1 MSGRPRPQLLTAA
14 RLGEDFE
21 ILFHIDGKPVGDLHS
36 ELRCTCELLG
46 TTGQMQTGSEARRTE
61 ASVERRAVT
70 KCEKGGTDPPNGFRA
85 SWGVAG
91 SRGLTSDFGVYL
103 GPCFI
108 ACQNHKY
115 MTMPYVNG
123 GPDGGQ
129 GRRRLRWE
137 LIILGCMYVGYMG
150 FILCRT
156 AIYVASP
163 AMVEDP
169 ALGLTKTMFGA
180 ILGWGT
186 AGMVTG
192 KLLGGAVADRFGGRT
207 VFLLALSVT
216 TAAAAGFAVAGG
228 FVLFCLLNFAMLL
241 SAAAGW
247 PAMSKLIAA
256 WYEPDRYAKVWG
268 VISTSS
274 RLSSVLSTLVLGRL
288 LLLTS
293 WPKVFVAA
301 AALAAAVIAAI
312 FLFLKAGPADAGLP
326 PPSAGA
332 GGEAK
337 SHPLDGTGLRE
348 ALLHFARSGR
358 VWLMCVSLMCTTVL
372 MEVIGF
378 LPLYLKE
385 TLHISPAQAA
395 TASSVFPAGCLVALL
410 AGGWV
415 YDRVPRRGRPL
426 LLGGMLVFAA
436 LCLGALFAMGRASLA
451 PETAFA
457 ADGRRAVPVRAER
470 GPILLSADERVL
482 HRVRRPALRRP
493 DRAHRCGGLRRGHA
507 LPVRRGRDRGST
519 GRLAE
524 HARAPVRR
532 LGARDGLDGLVRT
545 RGRGGMSRHVLATLA
560 WHRGCDGDA
569 LARRRA

>member
-1 MSGRPRPQLLTAA
+1 MDPIFGP
-14 RLGEDFE
+14 
-21 ILFHIDGKPVGDLHS
+21 
-36 ELRCTCELLG
+36 
-46 TTGQMQTGSEARRTE
+46 
-61 ASVERRAVT
+61 T
-70 KCEKGGTDPPNGFRA
+70 KY
-85 SWGVAG
+85 VA
-91 SRGLTSDFGVYL
+91 
-103 GPCFI
+103 
-108 ACQNHKY
+108 
-115 MTMPYVNG
+115 MPYVKG
-123 GPDGGQ
+123 SDGGQ

-137 LIILGCMYVGYMG
+137 LIILGCMYAGYMG

-163 AMVEDP
+163 AMVDDP

-216 TAAAAGFAVAGG
+216 AAAAAGFAVAGG
-228 FVLFCLLNFAMLL
+228 FALFCLLNFAMLL

-301 AALAAAVIAAI
+301 ATLAAAVIAAI

-332 GGEAK
+332 GGEPEP
-337 SHPLDGTGLRE
+337 HPLDGTGLRE
-348 ALLHFARSGR
+348 ALAHFARSGR

-415 YDRVPRRGRPL
+415 YDRVPRTGTTAPARRDARLRRTVPRG
-426 LLGGMLVFAA
+426 LVRD
-436 LCLGALFAMGRASLA
+436 GARLARAGDCVR
-451 PETAFA
+451 
-457 ADGRRAVPVRAER
+457 ADGRRSVPVRPER
-470 GPILLSADERVL
+470 GPIVLSADERVL

-519 GRLAE
+519 RRLAE

-532 LGARDGLDGLVRT
+532 LGVRDGLDGLVRT
-545 RGRGGMSRHVLATLA
+545 RGRGGMIRHFFATLA
-560 WHRGCDGDA
+560 RHRGCDGDT
-569 LARRRA
+569 LARRRT